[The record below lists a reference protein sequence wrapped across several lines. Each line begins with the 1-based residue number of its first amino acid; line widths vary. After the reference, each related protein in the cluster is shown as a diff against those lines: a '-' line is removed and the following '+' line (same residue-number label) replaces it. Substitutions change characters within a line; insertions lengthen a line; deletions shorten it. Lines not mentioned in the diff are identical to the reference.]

1 MLKSSEMILQF
12 TEGIGLPVVVGIL
25 PVSKNIIA
33 SAELWVEGDSEMKA
47 VEVKG
52 MDPKYTW

>member
-1 MLKSSEMILQF
+1 MILQF